1 MCGLKQRDK
10 EWYWSEVPIGLDY
23 VAYSGQISG
32 HFLSHPIASPSLL
45 GVCEVPEV
53 AKLAVIPETKP
64 GPRFSGDPQETN
76 IMGSQFHSTEFDGK
90 LTKSELTREYNLL
103 VAEERYEYGR
113 DPYSG
118 TFATLQGGL
127 RIEESIFDSSSEA
140 MDYVD
145 NNTDKY
151 GSALAVRYR
160 DLREFVKVSPTFNGK
175 NFSHNSV
182 STVSLDDN
190 DLFRSFGGDKSAK
203 CIALEFDQGG
213 SRFVLAYQLS
223 DGQKDKIKAILEP
236 CAEEN
241 RKFRKL
247 RDELNKLLH
256 KAGDIS
262 ADFTAEDLKG
272 LKVVRKELLKTR
284 AKRDRLLAKLVAL
297 DERFGSKLYK
307 SEVEDCGT
315 KWFVGCWCSC

>member
-1 MCGLKQRDK
+1 M
-10 EWYWSEVPIGLDY
+10 Y
-23 VAYSGQISG
+23 
-32 HFLSHPIASPSLL
+32 
-45 GVCEVPEV
+45 EV
-53 AKLAVIPETKP
+53 AMPAVIPETKH
-64 GPRFSGDPQETN
+64 GPRFYGDPLETN
-76 IMGSQFHSTEFDGK
+76 IMGSNFHSAEFDGK

-182 STVSLDDN
+182 STVSLDGN

-203 CIALEFDQGG
+203 CIALEFDQDW
-213 SRFVLAYQLS
+213 RFALADQLS
-223 DGQKDKIKAILEP
+223 DEQKDKIKAVLEP
-236 CAEEN
+236 CADEN

-247 RDELNKLLH
+247 GDELKKLLH

-262 ADFTAEDLKG
+262 ADFTTEDMKNF
-272 LKVVRKELLKTR
+272 KNVRKELLKTK
-284 AKRDRLLAKLVAL
+284 AKRDKLLAKLVAL
-297 DERFGSKLYK
+297 DGRFGSKLYK